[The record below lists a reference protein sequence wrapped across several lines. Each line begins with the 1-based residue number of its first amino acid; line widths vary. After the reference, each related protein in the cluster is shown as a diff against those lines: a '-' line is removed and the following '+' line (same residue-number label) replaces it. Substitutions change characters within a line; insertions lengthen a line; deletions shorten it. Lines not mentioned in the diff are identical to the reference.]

1 MLIAQNEEGLTKIFF
16 FELILALVLG
26 TSKHPFIETRQLSS
40 THHGRAP
47 ESWDR

>member
-26 TSKHPFIETRQLSS
+26 IQNIRFIETRRLSS
-40 THHGRAP
+40 NLRGRAP
-47 ESWDR
+47 E